1 MCYAIP
7 GRVKEIQDKRV
18 IVDYFGEEK
27 KALNEFYDLR
37 VGDYICAQGGYV
49 IKKVS
54 PQEAESILS
63 AWSELF
69 FDLQSIDL
77 RLSRLDFQGQKI
89 DKKLRLILDR
99 ALEKTQLSKEDLLY
113 LFNLHKVTDINL
125 LFKVANFLRHKFHKN
140 SCCVHGIIE
149 ISNSCQ
155 RLCSYCGISAD
166 NKEIKRYRMSAE
178 EIVNIATEAVKKYG
192 FQALVL
198 QSAEDPTYTVKDLA
212 AIIKKIKEQVEVLI
226 GISFGE
232 VGLDGLR
239 ELYQAGARA
248 ILLRFETSNPEIY
261 KRLHPGR
268 TLDSRLN
275 HIKKAYEIGYLIM
288 TGALIGLPGQSDED
302 IINDLYLTK
311 ALGAEMY
318 SFGPFLSHPD
328 TPLRNYSAVSE
339 EKVLKTL
346 ALARIIDPE
355 NSKIL
360 VTTAFETLSSE
371 ARKKGLVCGANSV
384 MLNITPLEY
393 RKLYSI
399 YPNKAYST
407 TIIDKQIE
415 ETIALLKSLGRAP
428 TDLGIAQDVK

>member
-7 GRVKEIQDKRV
+7 GKVKEIQDKKV

-27 KALNEFYDLR
+27 KALNEFYDLK

-77 RLSRLDFQGQKI
+77 RLSRLDFQDQKV

-99 ALEKTQLSKEDLLY
+99 ALEKGQLSKEELLY
-113 LFNLHKVTDINL
+113 LFNLTNVNDINL
-125 LFKVANFLRHKFHKN
+125 LFRVANFLRHKFHKN

-155 RLCSYCGISAD
+155 RLCAYCGISAH
-166 NKEIKRYRMSAE
+166 NKNIQRYRMSAE
-178 EIVNIATEAVKKYG
+178 EIINIAVEAVKKYG
-192 FQALVL
+192 FQALIL
-198 QSAEDPTYTVKDLA
+198 QSAEDPGYSVNDLA
-212 AIIKKIKEQVEVLI
+212 DIIEKIKEQVEVLI

-232 VGLDGLR
+232 VGLEGLG

-248 ILLRFETSNPEIY
+248 ILLRFETSNPQIY
-261 KRLHPGR
+261 QRLHPGR

-275 HIKKAYEIGYLIM
+275 HIKKAYQIGYLVM
-288 TGALIGLPGQSDED
+288 TGALIGLPGQNDED

-318 SFGPFLSHPD
+318 SFGPFLPHPD
-328 TPLRNYSAVSE
+328 TPLKSSLAPYE

-355 NSKIL
+355 NAKIL
-360 VTTAFETLSSE
+360 VTTAFETLSNK
-371 ARKKGLVCGANSV
+371 AREKGLVCGANSV
-384 MLNITPLEY
+384 MLNITPLKY

-399 YPNKAYST
+399 YPNKAYSAT
-407 TIIDKQIE
+407 LIDKQIE

-428 TDLGIAQDVK
+428 TDLGITQNTK